1 MSFWVA
7 GTAIVTAGANI
18 AYSESKDKQLRKQN
32 RRLRDTYD
40 DQIDVLSKS
49 ISGIEEYTE
58 GLLELE
64 GESSD
69 IRRDDMFLDFLNKS
83 ENITTAYEQ
92 NIMKSDLV
100 SSGTIEQI
108 DARERERL
116 NRKVDIGS
124 RDEALRTEKNL
135 LSILTSKE
143 DSLANVR
150 NEIYSLESAKAGL
163 RT

>member
-83 ENITTAYEQ
+83 ENLTTAYEQ

-100 SSGTIEQI
+100 SSGTIEEI
-108 DARERERL
+108 NARERERL